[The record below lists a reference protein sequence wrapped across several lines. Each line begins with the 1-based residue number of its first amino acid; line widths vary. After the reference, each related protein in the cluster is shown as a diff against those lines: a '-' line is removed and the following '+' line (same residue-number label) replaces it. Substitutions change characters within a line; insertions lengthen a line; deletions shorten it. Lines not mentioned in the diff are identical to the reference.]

1 MTILR
6 DISYLWSIMH
16 VIAMSLLLFE
26 PRYSWRTTLWTTF
39 AGAGSLL
46 IINVMAMFW
55 LGHGIIMGI
64 SFFTC
69 SIPTLILFFLLS
81 KYRDGRCLFL
91 FCLSDTSCFW
101 LLQITNFMDRLT
113 GDTYIVLLIGR
124 LIVFPLA
131 EFLLWRYI
139 RRPYLEIQNQLT
151 KGWWWFA
158 AIGSVYYIL
167 FMFTSVPVD
176 TPMPDWVGLTRIVL
190 VMLLMPLTYITI
202 FNTLWKQ
209 MQIYNNK
216 RQLELQQL
224 DYNSIC
230 QKMEIGRLY
239 RHDMRHHLLVLNGI
253 LQQGDITQA
262 RLYVNKLD
270 DQLASLNQ
278 KVWCANAAINAV
290 LTAYTQMAADSHCQL
305 QTEVSIPER
314 PPYSDISICVIIGNA
329 LENAIKACQDIP
341 LPQRWINLQ
350 IKLTENQRLLIVI
363 ENSCPQPVEFAADGL
378 PRNSHT
384 SSESEH
390 GLGLRSIKMVV
401 EQNSGLLNC
410 KWQEQKFILQVALF
424 PPLKPNKN

>member
-26 PRYSWRTTLWTTF
+26 PRYSWRTTLWATF

-69 SIPTLILFFLLS
+69 SIPTLLLFFLLS
-81 KYRDGRCLFL
+81 KYRDARCLFL

-101 LLQITNFMDRLT
+101 LLQITNFLDRLT

-124 LIVFPLA
+124 LIAFPLA
-131 EFLLWRYI
+131 EIFLWRYI
-139 RRPYLEIQNQLT
+139 RRPYRELQKQLN

-158 AIGSVYYIL
+158 AIGSIYYLL

-176 TPMPDWVGLTRIVL
+176 TPMPDWVGLTRIIL

-202 FNTLWKQ
+202 FNILWQQ

-216 RQLELQQL
+216 QQMELQQR
-224 DYNSIC
+224 DYKSLC
-230 QKMEIGRLY
+230 QKMELGRLY

-253 LQQGDITQA
+253 LQQGDIAQA
-262 RLYVNKLD
+262 QLYVNKLD
-270 DQLASLNQ
+270 NQLASLNQ
-278 KVWCANAAINAV
+278 KIWCANAAINAV
-290 LTAYTQMAADSHCQL
+290 LTAYTQMAADSQCPL
-305 QTEVSIPER
+305 QTEVDIPEQL
-314 PPYSDISICVIIGNA
+314 PYNDMSICVIIGNA
-329 LENAIKACQDIP
+329 LENAIKACRNIP
-341 LPQRWINLQ
+341 QQQRWINLQ
-350 IKLTENQRLLIVI
+350 IKLTENQRLLIAL
-363 ENSCPQPVEFAADGL
+363 ENSCPEPVEFASDGL
-378 PRNSHT
+378 PR
-384 SSESEH
+384 SSQTDNETEH
-390 GLGLRSIKMVV
+390 GLGMRSIKLIV
-401 EQNSGLLNC
+401 ENNGGLLDC
-410 KWQEQKFILQVALF
+410 HWQDQKFVLNVVLF
-424 PPLKPNKN
+424 PLHNSN